1 MNKVIL
7 ETCCEK
13 RHHSLSLTMSQCL
26 NVKRWTQTIWLG
38 QSHVFISRSL
48 QHASRMLR
56 IKYEDHCSGSILL
69 QMSQLWKHV
78 ACTTDCIMSY
88 INSHRKY
95 TGTLELVTEGS
106 APLLKA
112 NFHDSCWT
120 LLDSPGHWENDSTCP
135 TDIAWSPNESLQLHA
150 GNVQVSNLPLEHYLP
165 YTYLQALF
173 PPLTYALSLYPIFPQ
188 YFPASWDILLM
199 LQQNKKTISQT
210 NS

>member
-1 MNKVIL
+1 MVKFYSHHPFPFYHKKHFLEECKNLAELDFNMFSPVSKIQRTIRGGEMCPQKTHFRLTMNQVKL

-13 RHHSLSLTMSQCL
+13 RYHSLNLTTSQCL

-38 QSHVFISRSL
+38 QSHVFISWSL

-95 TGTLELVTEGS
+95 TGTLELLTEGS

-120 LLDSPGHWENDSTCP
+120 LLD
-135 TDIAWSPNESLQLHA
+135 
-150 GNVQVSNLPLEHYLP
+150 
-165 YTYLQALF
+165 
-173 PPLTYALSLYPIFPQ
+173 
-188 YFPASWDILLM
+188 
-199 LQQNKKTISQT
+199 
-210 NS
+210 